1 MRGPAPNAKKAAF
14 CAENPEPKTP
24 RERRLF
30 QLRKCASADRGSR
43 TRLRP
48 KVALDL
54 LLIFV
59 LSSSFGLL
67 VSAHVALVVGLSLR
81 APRWRGALALV
92 VPPLA
97 PYWGWEAKMRV
108 RAALWALGLA
118 VYAMSLTAS
127 AL

>member
-1 MRGPAPNAKKAAF
+1 
-14 CAENPEPKTP
+14 
-24 RERRLF
+24 
-30 QLRKCASADRGSR
+30 
-43 TRLRP
+43 
-48 KVALDL
+48 LDL
-54 LLIFV
+54 LFIFV

-67 VSAHVALVVGLSLR
+67 VTAHVALVAGLCLR
-81 APRWRGALALV
+81 APRWRGLLALV

-108 RAALWALGLA
+108 RAGLWFGGLA